1 MFGRISQAHATIPGD
16 QINGLVTG
24 GREVGAYSAAFA
36 EILAEFRSNQVPIM
50 EFVWQV
56 FFNMRQGGGP
66 QTPTLPV
73 LTVMAP
79 DARF

>member
-1 MFGRISQAHATIPGD
+1 MNS
-16 QINGLVTG
+16 LVTG
-24 GREVGAYSAAFA
+24 GQEVGAYSAAFVA
-36 EILAEFRSNQVPIM
+36 ILADFRSNQVPIM

-56 FFNMRQGGGP
+56 FYNMRQGGSP

-73 LTVMAP
+73 LTVMAA